1 MKKTVKIIG
10 IGFAI
15 LVAIVFIS
23 MIFSGEAQQSF
34 QQGMDSAR
42 KTVEGG
48 QQ

>member
-1 MKKTVKIIG
+1 MNKAVKIIG

-23 MIFSGEAQQSF
+23 MVFSGEAQESF
-34 QQGMDSAR
+34 QQGMDSA
-42 KTVEGG
+42 KETVEGG

>member
-23 MIFSGEAQQSF
+23 MMFSGEAQKSLQD
-34 QQGMDSAR
+34 GMDSA
-42 KTVEGG
+42 KNTVEEGSR
-48 QQ
+48 

>member
-10 IGFAI
+10 IGVAI

-42 KTVEGG
+42 ETVEGG